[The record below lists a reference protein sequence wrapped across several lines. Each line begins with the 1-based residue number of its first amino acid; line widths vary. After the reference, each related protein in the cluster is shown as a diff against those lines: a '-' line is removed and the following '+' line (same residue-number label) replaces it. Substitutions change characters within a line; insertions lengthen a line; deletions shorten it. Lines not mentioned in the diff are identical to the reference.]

1 MFSSLRA
8 RLFSGFVLV
17 IAMVLVISAVSLLL
31 FVARSNLAARLDL
44 RNTASKLFSR
54 VELEREKFDDLNDLV
69 HEIDENIGF
78 RTVVVG
84 PMGGVVADSR
94 GDEEAGFPAFR
105 KIPVDPFLETL
116 NISDL
121 DGKVWFYTGRQ
132 LPLGFAL
139 IVMEQRQPLRELV
152 RSPISGELLRAL
164 AQSGTIAMVIALI
177 LAFLISRSVASP
189 LRQISEAS
197 VQLAKGDKTYVEP
210 QGPREV
216 RRLGEA
222 FNEMSAQVHASQQ
235 SQRDFV
241 ANVSHELKTP
251 LTSVQGFA
259 QAILDGTAGTP
270 ESRQKAAQV
279 IYDESGRMYRMVL
292 DLLDLAK
299 LDAGTAELVMDDVS
313 LDLLLDA
320 VVERFAPQSAQ
331 AAVEVVSRVGSLP
344 IVAGDGDRLAQ
355 VFNNLVEN
363 AIKHTPAG
371 GNVTIT
377 SELKQGDV
385 LVHVQ
390 DSGPGIPPE
399 EAARIFERFYQ
410 LDKARKGG
418 PSHSVGLGLAIASE
432 IVQAHGGEISV
443 KSEIGEGS
451 VFTVRLP
458 ISHPDDG
465 TLASMRARR

>member
-1 MFSSLRA
+1 
-8 RLFSGFVLV
+8 LF
-17 IAMVLVISAVSLLL
+17 
-31 FVARSNLAARLDL
+31 
-44 RNTASKLFSR
+44 
-54 VELEREKFDDLNDLV
+54 
-69 HEIDENIGF
+69 
-78 RTVVVG
+78 
-84 PMGGVVADSR
+84 
-94 GDEEAGFPAFR
+94 
-105 KIPVDPFLETL
+105 
-116 NISDL
+116 
-121 DGKVWFYTGRQ
+121 
-132 LPLGFAL
+132 
-139 IVMEQRQPLRELV
+139 
-152 RSPISGELLRAL
+152 
-164 AQSGTIAMVIALI
+164 

-197 VQLAKGDKTYVEP
+197 IHLANGEKTYVKP
-210 QGPREV
+210 QGPKEV
-216 RRLGEA
+216 RRLGEV

-270 ESRQKAAQV
+270 EAQQKAAQV

-299 LDAGTAELVMDDVS
+299 LDAGTAELVMEVVS

-320 VVERFAPQSAQ
+320 VVERFTPQSAQ
-331 AAVEVVSRVGSLP
+331 AQVEIVNNSGSLP
-344 IVAGDGDRLAQ
+344 AIAGDGDRLAQ

-371 GNVTIT
+371 GKVTLT
-377 SELKQGDV
+377 SVVEEGNV

-418 PSHSVGLGLAIASE
+418 PAHSVGLGLAIASQ

-443 KSEIGEGS
+443 KSEIGKGS

-458 ISHPDDG
+458 VSRQDG
-465 TLASMRARR
+465 ETLASKRIKR